1 MYRANPDIIVGHE
14 FFGVSLDV
22 LLHRMKE
29 LKADYGRELRFRCL
43 NQGSSS
49 GLEDNVSSDGLVD
62 EASSVP
68 ASDDVVFC
76 PKKKVK
82 TNRPTQPLLQLIHP
96 TFPL

>member
-1 MYRANPDIIVGHE
+1 MYRANPDIIIGHE

-29 LKADYGRELRFRCL
+29 LKADYGREFRCL

-82 TNRPTQPLLQLIHP
+82 TNRPTQPPLQLIHP
-96 TFPL
+96 TFLL